1 MRFNFRTLDD
11 DIDEEIALFVVS
23 NILFFEKSLQLVTI
37 TPTFSS
43 PTYGGAVWLTLSSFR
58 FRKRCKNSMRL

>member
-23 NILFFEKSLQLVTI
+23 NILFFEKSLQLVKN

-43 PTYGGAVWLTLSSFR
+43 PSMEVLYG
-58 FRKRCKNSMRL
+58 